1 MILEILLS
9 DIPTPSFLTLHF
21 HTPHGEHFKTFNGCN
36 TRKCL
41 FEHEINCTVFKI
53 LHPSYLLL

>member
-9 DIPTPSFLTLHF
+9 DVPTPSFLTLHF

-41 FEHEINCTVFKI
+41 FEYEIKCTVF
-53 LHPSYLLL
+53 